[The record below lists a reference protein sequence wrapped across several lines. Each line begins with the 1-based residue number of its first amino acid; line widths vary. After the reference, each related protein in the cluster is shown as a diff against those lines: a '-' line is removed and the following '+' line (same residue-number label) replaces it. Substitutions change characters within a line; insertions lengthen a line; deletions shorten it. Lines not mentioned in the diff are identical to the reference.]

1 MIALLGAKERR
12 GMRRKGS
19 GLESNFEKYAVLA
32 RELGAVDAIVICV
45 RDIVFDPRTYI
56 KCMYGCSTWG
66 KSWICP
72 SAPGALKP
80 WEAEDVLSRYKK
92 ALIIHT
98 HDKDTSQMIS
108 LSIESKAFV
117 DGYYF
122 AFSMSDCGL
131 CQECSFP
138 DREPCRF
145 PRKAR
150 PAMQAMGIDVFATA
164 RGQGLPIE
172 TLADESCKENWYSL
186 VMLE

>member
-1 MIALLGAKERR
+1 LECDLER
-12 GMRRKGS
+12 
-19 GLESNFEKYAVLA
+19 YAVLA
-32 RELGAVDAIVICV
+32 RELGAVDAVII
-45 RDIVFDPRTYI
+45 DIQDVVFDPRTYL

-80 WEAEDVLSRYKK
+80 WEAKDVLSRYEK

-98 HDKDTSQMIS
+98 YDKDSSQRIS
-108 LSIESKAFV
+108 FSIESKAFV

-131 CQECSFP
+131 CAECSFP
-138 DREPCRF
+138 NGEPCRF
-145 PRKAR
+145 PKQAR
-150 PAMQAMGIDVFATA
+150 PAMQAMGIDVFATVG
-164 RGQGLPIE
+164 GQGLPIE
-172 TLADESCKENWYSL
+172 TLADESQKENWYSL

>member
-1 MIALLGAKERR
+1 MCSLNYFERR
-12 GMRRKGS
+12 GRRKKGS
-19 GLESNFEKYAVLA
+19 ELDCDFERYAVLA
-32 RELGAVDAIVICV
+32 RELGAVDAIVINIQ
-45 RDIVFDPRTYI
+45 DIVFDPRTYL

-80 WEAEDVLSRYKK
+80 WEAMDVLSRYKE
-92 ALIIHT
+92 ALLIHT
-98 HDKDTSQMIS
+98 NDKDSSQMIS
-108 LSIESKAFV
+108 FSIESKAFV

-131 CQECSFP
+131 CTECSFP
-138 DREPCRF
+138 DGEPCRF
-145 PRKAR
+145 PNKAR

-164 RGQGLPIE
+164 RGQGLPID

>member
-1 MIALLGAKERR
+1 MVIPVKVKGRR

-19 GLESNFEKYAVLA
+19 GLERDFEKYAVLA
-32 RELGAVDAIVICV
+32 RELGAEDAIVISV
-45 RDIVFDPRTYI
+45 QDIVFDPRTYL

-80 WEAEDVLSRYKK
+80 WEARDVLSHYKK

-98 HDKDTSQMIS
+98 NDKGSSQIIS
-108 LSIESKAFV
+108 FSIESKAFV

-131 CQECSFP
+131 CAECSFP
-138 DREPCRF
+138 DGEPCRF
-145 PRKAR
+145 PGKAR
-150 PAMQAMGIDVFATA
+150 PAMQALGIDVFATA

-172 TLADESCKENWYSL
+172 TLADEGCEENWYSL
-186 VMLE
+186 VMLD

>member
-1 MIALLGAKERR
+1 
-12 GMRRKGS
+12 
-19 GLESNFEKYAVLA
+19 LESDFQKYAVLA
-32 RELGAVDAIVICV
+32 REMGAVDAVII
-45 RDIVFDPRTYI
+45 DISDVAFDPRTYI

-66 KSWICP
+66 KNWTCP

-80 WEAEDVLSRYKK
+80 WEAKEVLSHYKK
-92 ALIIHT
+92 GLLIHT
-98 HDKDTSQMIS
+98 HDKDISQRIS
-108 LSIESKAFV
+108 FEIESKAYV

-131 CQECSFP
+131 CPECTLP
-138 DREPCRF
+138 DGEPCRF
-145 PRKAR
+145 PGMAR

-186 VMLE
+186 VLFE

>member
-12 GMRRKGS
+12 VRRRKGS

-32 RELGAVDAIVICV
+32 RELGAVDAIVISL

-80 WEAEDVLSRYKK
+80 WEAKDVLSRYKK

-172 TLADESCKENWYSL
+172 TLACENQKGNWYSL